1 MPRFIGYT
9 APEGVEQYVKG
20 VAVKQSG
27 ATVTYGPYVN
37 LPPSTSDLFA
47 EKYQQAIMIHYH
59 HDQPVLELTKL
70 ERFAEISHWGAN
82 LNIEDKIVLYNA
94 GPKFVL
100 CLDVRFLV
108 NNKHRLKGHFS
119 RFEHQTQA
127 FYKRASAHVLPGLNL
142 HLPAGIRNAYYYDII
157 GNVSTSKLRVAPSVS
172 KNQKGTHFSL
182 FELKPRYPILGG
194 WNYTF
199 TLGWDS
205 PLADSASY
213 DRKTGRYTVEIP
225 IWTPIGGAVVND
237 EELSV
242 ILPEG
247 AT

>member
-1 MPRFIGYT
+1 
-9 APEGVEQYVKG
+9 
-20 VAVKQSG
+20 
-27 ATVTYGPYVN
+27 
-37 LPPSTSDLFA
+37 
-47 EKYQQAIMIHYH
+47 MIHYH

-172 KNQKGTHFSL
+172 KNQKGTHFSI